1 VFLRFEK
8 LTVCSAPPKGGTK
21 GRTPGGTKGGP
32 EENFLLLLQDFTIRF
47 SSLSTG
53 LHCGLANKNKRTTR
67 TMNKNKRTKQTIRE
81 IITVLEE
88 QRSSLAD
95 IQAVLLRASHEDV
108 MPDII
113 QRTETLDFKMIEKR
127 NGRRA
132 FK

>member
-1 VFLRFEK
+1 MNYKTIKELA
-8 LTVCSAPPKGGTK
+8 APMSRPGFYLPI
-21 GRTPGGTKGGP
+21 TPTRP
-32 EENFLLLLQDFTIRF
+32 MTMSDEQLQRNI
-47 SSLSTG
+47 
-53 LHCGLANKNKRTTR
+53 ATTR
-67 TMNKNKRTKQTIRE
+67 TMNKRIKTIRE

-88 QRSSLAD
+88 QRSTLAD